1 MDKGKTVFQREGA
14 SGGWLDINA
23 DPVHVKREREKA
35 RQLRR
40 TDWWRAQLDKGICHY
55 CGGKFPRDELTLD
68 HIIPVSRGG
77 RSIKSNCV
85 PCCKQCNNEKK
96 FYTPVE
102 RILAILFPEG
112 NV

>member
-55 CGGKFPRDELTLD
+55 SGGKFPRDELTLD

-96 FYTPVE
+96 FYTPAE
-102 RILAILFPEG
+102 RILANLFPEG

>member
-96 FYTPVE
+96 FYTPAE
-102 RILAILFPEG
+102 RILANLFPEV

>member
-85 PCCKQCNNEKK
+85 PCKHCNNEKK
-96 FYTPVE
+96 FYTPAE
-102 RILAILFPEG
+102 RILANLFPEG